1 MSKTSKKIN
10 LDMPLDTS
18 LEAWI
23 YNIRTVL
30 HFPSAVLSVLGLL
43 IIGTFVERSPRGSLK
58 ILNNMLGMAFLFIFP
73 MCIAIFINFPIG
85 ILAAS
90 VALIVLARIRKDHGD
105 DSEDSEGFSGD
116 DSVQTTKLVSNPHR
130 WFVEKVL
137 GEMPVAISSDRIQ
150 TKRTEDN
157 DNRTSSSSSMSIVN
171 SSDGTK

>member
-1 MSKTSKKIN
+1 MSTPSSKISKNIK

-18 LEAWI
+18 LESWI

-30 HFPSAVLSVLGLL
+30 HFPSAVLSVLGLI

-73 MCIAIFINFPIG
+73 LCIAIFINFPIG

-90 VALIVLARIRKDHGD
+90 VALIVLARIRKDY
-105 DSEDSEGFSGD
+105 EEGFSGD
-116 DSVQTTKLVSNPHR
+116 DTVQTTKLVSNPHR

-150 TKRTEDN
+150 TKRLEDS
-157 DNRTSSSSSMSIVN
+157 DNRTSSSSSMSSTH

>member
-1 MSKTSKKIN
+1 MSTPSSKTSKNIK

-43 IIGTFVERSPRGSLK
+43 VVGTFVERSPRGSLK
-58 ILNNMLGMAFLFIFP
+58 ILNNKLGIAFLFIFP
-73 MCIAIFINFPIG
+73 LCIAIFINFPIG

-90 VALIVLARIRKDHGD
+90 VALIVLARIRKDH
-105 DSEDSEGFSGD
+105 EEGFRGD

-137 GEMPVAISSDRIQ
+137 GETPVAISSDRIQ
-150 TKRTEDN
+150 TKRFEDN
-157 DNRTSSSSSMSIVN
+157 DNRTSSSSSMSSAN